1 MKKAC
6 AIILILVQL
15 AVICFASAASYT
27 LSEKMGKQI
36 EVGSGLKGSF
46 TIHAEGTSE
55 LVELLKNL
63 NDREIQ
69 IRSISARDA
78 DNGLTSFYV
87 DPGDESQ
94 QGLVEVC
101 RKNGETFIRN
111 DINADKV
118 YSLGKLSLL
127 FDLLTAEKGNNIQ
140 IWSVLKNMLD
150 IPEEEWNTVWTTAL
164 NRYYGDLEVWLNQY
178 ALSPRVYT
186 TDNGQN
192 AIETKYSIEPVAI
205 RSGIVTLISDVLED
219 QNLVSLLSS
228 KMTPEH
234 AAIYLNKDLIWFYRE
249 ALEQFELN
257 GPIIFTRKM
266 TTKGVA
272 IGTEI
277 RLPLGKNPLGFNSV
291 LLTHEDDS
299 EKWLFE
305 GDEVNVLI
313 IPGKQVSTEKNFDY
327 TVSLI
332 ITPGT
337 KKDGF
342 FGKYGAYDCSV
353 SCIVEE
359 SSDEEDRGHQYN
371 HWTLALKPN
380 ASLVTEN
387 KELYADCTGMQLEA
401 VLHYSGKNAQTSAT
415 TLEINGKY
423 SYGKDSVELN
433 AKVKTAATW
442 NIVLF
447 DTAKSVSVFSMTD
460 EEIHDMLND
469 FLNMGK

>member
-6 AIILILVQL
+6 AIILILVQI
-15 AVICFASAASYT
+15 AVISFASAANYT
-27 LSEKMGKQI
+27 LSEKMGKQL

-46 TIHAEGTSE
+46 TIHTEGTSE
-55 LVELLKNL
+55 FIKLLKNL

-69 IRSISARDA
+69 IRSISARDS

-101 RKNGETFIRN
+101 RKDGETFIRN

-118 YSLGKLSLL
+118 YSLGNLSLL
-127 FDLLTAEKGNNIQ
+127 FDLLSAEKGNNIQ

-186 TDNGQN
+186 TESGQS
-192 AIETKYSIEPVAI
+192 AIETKYSIEPDAVRA
-205 RSGIVTLISDVLED
+205 GILSIISEVLED

-228 KMTPEH
+228 KMTQEH
-234 AAIYLNKDLIWFYRE
+234 AAVYLNKDLIWFYRE
-249 ALEQFELN
+249 ALEHVELN
-257 GPIIFTRKM
+257 GPVVFTRRM

-272 IGTEI
+272 IETEI
-277 RLPLGKNPLGFNSV
+277 LLPLGKNPLGFKSV
-291 LLTHEDDS
+291 LLTHEDNN

-305 GDEVNVLI
+305 GDEVNALI
-313 IPGKQVSTEKNFDY
+313 IPGKQVANENKLDY
-327 TVSLI
+327 TASLI

-342 FGKYGAYDCSV
+342 FGKHGAYNCSI

-359 SSDEEDRGHQYN
+359 SSDEEDRGHQYDQ
-371 HWTLALKPN
+371 WTLSLEPN
-380 ASLVTEN
+380 ESLITEN
-387 KELYADCTGMQLEA
+387 KELYADCIGMRLEA
-401 VLHYSGKNAQTSAT
+401 LLHYSGKNAQTSAT
-415 TLEINGKY
+415 TLEIDGKY
-423 SYGKDSVELN
+423 NYGEDSVELK
-433 AKVKTAATW
+433 AKVKTSATW

-447 DTAKSVSVFSMTD
+447 DTTNSTSIFSMTD
-460 EEIHDMLND
+460 KEIHDMLND